1 MKARAGTAL
10 IASVVA
16 ALVLSACSGQTA
28 GSAAV
33 IGDTRITD
41 SSVSAEVEG
50 LLAAQGRSLD
60 EASPSMMATA
70 LSRAVTTE
78 LVNQYATRE
87 GITVNEG
94 EIDAVLDA
102 YSEQAGGLAE
112 FEKYLLT
119 QDVSPDQVT
128 SIIRLNIQVEKLGQ
142 KLAPGE
148 SPDMQSLAVFQS
160 VGKYSEDVG
169 VEISPRYGSWD
180 AANLTIGPPPDD
192 LSTPN

>member
-50 LLAAQGRSLD
+50 LLKAQGRSLD

>member
-1 MKARAGTAL
+1 MKARVGTAL

-50 LLAAQGRSLD
+50 LLKAQGRSLD